1 MKYAFYLSG
10 ENIPLAVE
18 EVRSFVN
25 GIKVKNRV
33 IIADCDKFDFKRLA
47 YTKKVIKLILECNQK
62 EFLTKL
68 SKTDFDV
75 KNTYCVRAIGFNE
88 KKAAGIIWDT
98 IVNPKVKLVDPETTI
113 QIICDN
119 DNCYAGILEH
129 DNLEEFSKRR
139 PHLRQGFHP
148 SSLLPKLARALVN
161 LSGIKENQTLL
172 DPFCGTGGILIE
184 SCLMG
189 INSIG
194 QDIDEEML
202 ALAERNL
209 KQLKVKNYTL
219 KQGDA
224 TLELPSCDSIAA
236 DLPYGKSTSLHGEK
250 RIDLYNQFLKN
261 AYKTL
266 KPGCYCVIMIPHNVK
281 INLGKFKKET
291 EILHYVNKSLT
302 RKILVL
308 KKD

>member
-18 EVRSFVN
+18 EVKSFVN
-25 GIKVKNRV
+25 DVKAKNRV
-33 IIADCDKFDFKRLA
+33 VIADCDKFDFKRLA
-47 YTKKVIKLILECNQK
+47 YTKKVIRLVLECKNK
-62 EFLTKL
+62 DILTKL
-68 SKTDFDV
+68 SKTDFNIKD
-75 KNTYCVRAIGFNE
+75 TYCVRAIGVNE

-98 IVNPKVKLVDPETTI
+98 ITNPKVDLVNPETTI

-119 DNCYAGILEH
+119 DNCYAGILEY

-139 PHLRQGFHP
+139 PHLRRGFHP

-161 LSGIKENQTLL
+161 LSKVKENQTLL
-172 DPFCGTGGILIE
+172 DPFCGTGGVLIE
-184 SCLMG
+184 ACLMK

-194 QDIDEEML
+194 QDINEEML
-202 ALAERNL
+202 VLAERNL
-209 KQLKVKNYTL
+209 KQLNVKNYTV
-219 KQGDA
+219 KQGNA
-224 TLELPSCDSIAA
+224 TSKLPACDVIVT
-236 DLPYGKSTSLHGEK
+236 DPPYGKSTSLYGEK
-250 RIDLYNQFLKN
+250 RTNLYNQFLKN

-266 KPGCYCVIMIPHNVK
+266 KPDCYCVIMMPHNVK
-281 INLGKFKKET
+281 VNLNKFKKES